1 MAKENAR
8 LKKQTAV
15 ATTSPYFNIRLPNGT
30 RLVDATKKDLAAAL
44 DYYRTQIA
52 QAQKEVR
59 MITQFLNKK
68 GGKSSKK

>member
-1 MAKENAR
+1 M
-8 LKKQTAV
+8 KKKTDV
-15 ATTSPYFNIRLPNGT
+15 ANESPYFNIRLPNGT
-30 RLVDATKKDLAAAL
+30 RLVEATKKDLAAAI

-59 MITQFLNKK
+59 KITEFMNKK

>member
-1 MAKENAR
+1 M
-8 LKKQTAV
+8 KKKAEV
-15 ATTSPYFNIRLPNGT
+15 ANESPYVNIRLPNGT
-30 RLVDATKKDLAAAL
+30 RLVEATKKDLAAAL